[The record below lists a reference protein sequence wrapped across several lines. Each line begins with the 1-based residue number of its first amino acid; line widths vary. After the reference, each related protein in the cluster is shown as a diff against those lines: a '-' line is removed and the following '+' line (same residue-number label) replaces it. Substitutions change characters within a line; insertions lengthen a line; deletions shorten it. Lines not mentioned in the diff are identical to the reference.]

1 MRPRVWLVRE
11 DREDREDTG
20 EAGLLSWSSDR
31 DWAPHNSLRMRRL
44 PTLAAMVRVTAG
56 GCWGHGSGW
65 RRSVVRGQRSV

>member
-1 MRPRVWLVRE
+1 MRE
-11 DREDREDTG
+11 DREDREDMG

-65 RRSVVRGQRSV
+65 RRSEVRGQRSL

>member
-1 MRPRVWLVRE
+1 MVRE
-11 DREDREDTG
+11 DREDSEDTG

-44 PTLAAMVRVTAG
+44 PTLAAMVTAG

-65 RRSVVRGQRSV
+65 PRSEVVVT